1 MKVGYVRVSTAE
13 QNTARQEVIMEQ
25 LGVEK
30 VFVDKMSGK
39 NTDRPQ
45 LQEML
50 SFVREGDTLIV
61 ESISRLARS
70 TKDLLSIMEELDR
83 KKVKFVSQKE
93 NIDTSTPNGVF
104 MMTVFAAMAQLE
116 RETMLARQREGVEIA
131 KAEGKYKGRKPVV
144 IDEEK
149 FRTLYNDWQNGRST
163 PKIMMNE
170 LELKPTTFWRKV
182 KEYREKYG
190 ITDAA
195 TTRKYANKEE

>member
-30 VFVDKMSGK
+30 VFMDKMSGK

-50 SFVREGDTLIV
+50 SFVREGDTLVV

-70 TKDLLSIMEELDR
+70 TKDLLSIMEELDK

-93 NIDTSTPNGVF
+93 SIDTSTPNGVF
-104 MMTVFAAMAQLE
+104 MMTIFAAMAQLE
-116 RETMLARQREGVEIA
+116 RETMLARQREGIEIA
-131 KAEGKYKGRKPVV
+131 KAEGNTEVVSLSKWMKKNSASFTMIGRM
-144 IDEEK
+144 EK
-149 FRTLYNDWQNGRST
+149 ARLR
-163 PKIMMNE
+163 
-170 LELKPTTFWRKV
+170 L
-182 KEYREKYG
+182 
-190 ITDAA
+190 
-195 TTRKYANKEE
+195 